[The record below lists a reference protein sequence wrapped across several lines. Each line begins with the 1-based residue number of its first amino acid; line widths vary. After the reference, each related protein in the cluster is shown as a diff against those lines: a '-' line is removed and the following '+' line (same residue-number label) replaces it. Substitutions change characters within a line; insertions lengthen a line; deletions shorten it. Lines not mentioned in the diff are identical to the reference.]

1 MGADEWL
8 NIIAMVG
15 TGLVTAAPGAWAFFR
30 WRDNVHSERDK
41 IRRDHETTL
50 ARERREHEERMADR
64 FATMQRTFLEKL
76 DQKDARILELHE
88 ARLADQKRAATELH
102 GLSEKVIRYVR
113 RTPSDPPSDPS
124 TTSET
129 TTRKRPPA

>member
-1 MGADEWL
+1 VGPDEWL
-8 NIIAMVG
+8 RIIAMAG
-15 TGLVTAAPGAWAFFR
+15 TAAGTAAPGVWAFWR
-30 WRDNVHSERDK
+30 WRDNVRSERDK
-41 IRRDHETTL
+41 VRRDHETTL
-50 ARERREHEERMADR
+50 AKERRAHEERMADR
-64 FATMQRTFLEKL
+64 FETMQRTFLDKL

-88 ARLADQKRAATELH
+88 ARLADQKRAAAELH

-129 TTRKRPPA
+129 TTKA